1 MSKVKREVTADQYYT
16 QHLEGVGAGY
26 RNNPATQR
34 VALITRMY
42 QRILTELAVNRFKW
56 EGMPDSV
63 DIRFLELTLFAR
75 ALSVFY
81 DDRDYGYLALRG
93 GSTGYLNML
102 NNPVSF
108 TVVGNHFIS
117 KIIKATECVPI
128 WANYMRMPDL
138 DIVSVYS
145 QRLADMDR
153 TVEINALNAR
163 NTKVIV
169 TSENTKLSAVN
180 FNRQIDEGQN
190 GVQIAASGM
199 PMQDMLSSV
208 QVVDL
213 GIDTDAIVNLH
224 IVRTREWNECMGLL
238 GIDNANQDKK
248 ERLVAAEV
256 GANDEQTNMMKY
268 VNLNARKMACEQI
281 NKMFPQ
287 LNVSVEYNTEV
298 DKQAAA
304 ITDGTPSNEV
314 DTSIGGKE

>member
-1 MSKVKREVTADQYYT
+1 MSRQKRGSDADVYY
-16 QHLEGVGAGY
+16 QEHLQGVGGSY
-26 RNNPATQR
+26 KNNPVSNR

-108 TVVGNHFIS
+108 TVTGNHFIS
-117 KIIKATECVPI
+117 KVIKATECVPI

-138 DIVSVYS
+138 DIVNIYS
-145 QRLADMDR
+145 TRLADMDR
-153 TVEINALNAR
+153 TVEINSLNAR
-163 NTKVIV
+163 NTKVLV

-190 GVQIAASGM
+190 GVQIAATGM
-199 PMQDMLSSV
+199 PMNDMLSSV
-208 QVVDL
+208 QNVDL
-213 GIDTDAIVNLH
+213 GIDPVLLINLH
-224 IVRTREWNECMGLL
+224 IIRTREWNECMGLL

-281 NKMFPQ
+281 NKMFG

-298 DKQAAA
+298 DEQAKAL
-304 ITDGTPSNEV
+304 TDGADNNDNEV
-314 DTSIGGKE
+314 ES